1 MKYCGS
7 CGSPLEDEA
16 VFCSNCGAHV
26 DEVDAPT
33 ELLDMGGSNG
43 SQGFPEPAP
52 TPTPT
57 PTPTPAPTPNP
68 TPAPVF
74 FGGTA
79 AKPEKKKT
87 PSGDNQIGIDLIFTV
102 LSVLAAVIGIVFL
115 VLDITSVAVGLIIL
129 AVSLISAIVAVILTA
144 KAESKFKILNIILCT
159 VSSLILLS
167 FIILTIVFFSSL
179 KSKGCPQQEISSS
192 MQSGFMSLAGLNS
205 SYEAGDSSEPADSG
219 NTEEPATTAP
229 AEQTTQPPQTEAPT
243 QPPQTQ
249 PPAPPTTMPVYVP
262 TPQQSVVAY
271 AGTELV
277 VNTSRSNL
285 MLRSGRSTSSPILA
299 RMPRGAHV
307 TVYTDYYGDGWVQVV
322 YNGQVGW
329 ASAQYLAIYRY

>member
-33 ELLDMGGSNG
+33 ELLDMGGFGG
-43 SQGFPEPAP
+43 SQGFPEPA
-52 TPTPT
+52 PTPT

-79 AKPEKKKT
+79 AKPKKEKT

-144 KAESKFKILNIILCT
+144 KAESKFKLLNIILCT
-159 VSSLILLS
+159 VSTLILLS

-219 NTEEPATTAP
+219 NTQEPATAAP
-229 AEQTTQPPQTEAPT
+229 SEQPAPTEAPTQPPQTEAPT
-243 QPPQTQ
+243 QPP
-249 PPAPPTTMPVYVP
+249 AATTMPVYVP

-277 VNTSRSNL
+277 VNTNRSNL
-285 MLRSGRSTSSPILA
+285 MLRSGKSTSSPVIA
-299 RMPRGAHV
+299 RMPKGAHV
-307 TVYTDYYGDGWVQVV
+307 TVYTDYYDDGWVQVV